1 MSETSIAESNLNSN
15 PSEADFDEMFWRMQ
29 QFDDPAYLHTVSM
42 NELYDTIYQSRPPV
56 IDGLLHAGTY
66 LFAGAPKVGKSFLMA
81 QLAYHV
87 STGLPLW
94 DYRVHK
100 GTVLYLALEDDYR
113 RLQERLYRMFG
124 TDSTDN
130 LRFATGA
137 KRLGS
142 GLNEQLQ
149 KFVRDHPDTRLIII
163 DTLQKVRDSG
173 GEKYSYAND
182 YEVVGRLK
190 QFADSNGI
198 CLLLVH
204 HTRKQQADDKFDT
217 ISGTNGLL
225 GAADG
230 AFVLQKEKRTDNTAV
245 LEISGRDQPDQRL
258 YLARDMERLTWEM
271 ERAETEL
278 WKVPSDPI
286 LTTVATMVNADKPTW
301 DGTATD
307 LVDALGLSIK
317 ANTLTRRLNINAGR
331 LLNEYGVCYESSRSH
346 AGRRI
351 RLMLI
356 PLKA

>member
-1 MSETSIAESNLNSN
+1 MKLENGKSAVPIPSVGADGEQPIPKNSEISIAESDLNSN

-94 DYRVHK
+94 DYPVHK

-137 KRLGS
+137 KRLGA

-149 KFVRDHPDTRLIII
+149 K
-163 DTLQKVRDSG
+163 
-173 GEKYSYAND
+173 
-182 YEVVGRLK
+182 
-190 QFADSNGI
+190 
-198 CLLLVH
+198 
-204 HTRKQQADDKFDT
+204 
-217 ISGTNGLL
+217 
-225 GAADG
+225 
-230 AFVLQKEKRTDNTAV
+230 
-245 LEISGRDQPDQRL
+245 
-258 YLARDMERLTWEM
+258 
-271 ERAETEL
+271 
-278 WKVPSDPI
+278 
-286 LTTVATMVNADKPTW
+286 
-301 DGTATD
+301 
-307 LVDALGLSIK
+307 
-317 ANTLTRRLNINAGR
+317 
-331 LLNEYGVCYESSRSH
+331 
-346 AGRRI
+346 
-351 RLMLI
+351 
-356 PLKA
+356 